1 MKKVLISLF
10 LLISTLM
17 LSSCQV
23 NWFGSH
29 FDVPWYFIAVP
40 VFVLF
45 IVLYVIIV
53 SKTYVCPKCKT
64 EFKPKWYQIYITIH
78 FNDSRIAKCP
88 NCGRKGF
95 CKRKDQW
102 HLFCQHI
109 SEKSTSALQMCFFLE
124 APPLHRPALCRR
136 RRQNPV
142 RIRRQSRL
150 GACSQAAGRAN
161 IRQRRNSGRLCS
173 SIAILP
179 KVCYTKPRKAVDV

>member
-95 CKRKDQW
+95 CKRKDQC
-102 HLFCQHI
+102 HLFCAFPTNLTALTQ
-109 SEKSTSALQMCFFLE
+109 SESGSNPPPKRSGGRTSGWSLQKEKSRKRLFLFV
-124 APPLHRPALCRR
+124 LFTLLF
-136 RRQNPV
+136 
-142 RIRRQSRL
+142 SL
-150 GACSQAAGRAN
+150 FTF
-161 IRQRRNSGRLCS
+161 L
-173 SIAILP
+173 
-179 KVCYTKPRKAVDV
+179 

>member
-95 CKRKDQW
+95 CKRKDDKKKTRDFLGFSSFFACF
-102 HLFCQHI
+102 HLLLKFG
-109 SEKSTSALQMCFFLE
+109 FL
-124 APPLHRPALCRR
+124 
-136 RRQNPV
+136 
-142 RIRRQSRL
+142 
-150 GACSQAAGRAN
+150 
-161 IRQRRNSGRLCS
+161 
-173 SIAILP
+173 
-179 KVCYTKPRKAVDV
+179 

>member
-1 MKKVLISLF
+1 MKNEAGFAYEAWLRHTEKLSCASLHASVASASWRAAPLHIDEVDASFSLALLPKVCYNKIKKGGAIMKKVLISLF

-95 CKRKDQW
+95 CKRKD
-102 HLFCQHI
+102 
-109 SEKSTSALQMCFFLE
+109 
-124 APPLHRPALCRR
+124 
-136 RRQNPV
+136 
-142 RIRRQSRL
+142 
-150 GACSQAAGRAN
+150 
-161 IRQRRNSGRLCS
+161 
-173 SIAILP
+173 
-179 KVCYTKPRKAVDV
+179 

>member
-102 HLFCQHI
+102 HLFCQH
-109 SEKSTSALQMCFFLE
+109 
-124 APPLHRPALCRR
+124 APKNPARKCGIFTFYHLPLHSYLIW
-136 RRQNPV
+136 QDF
-142 RIRRQSRL
+142 L
-150 GACSQAAGRAN
+150 GSNR
-161 IRQRRNSGRLCS
+161 
-173 SIAILP
+173 
-179 KVCYTKPRKAVDV
+179 

>member
-1 MKKVLISLF
+1 MKKVFVSLF

-17 LSSCQV
+17 LSSCQA

-64 EFKPKWYQIYITIH
+64 EFKPKWHQIYIIIH

-95 CKRKDQW
+95 CKRKD
-102 HLFCQHI
+102 
-109 SEKSTSALQMCFFLE
+109 
-124 APPLHRPALCRR
+124 
-136 RRQNPV
+136 
-142 RIRRQSRL
+142 
-150 GACSQAAGRAN
+150 
-161 IRQRRNSGRLCS
+161 
-173 SIAILP
+173 
-179 KVCYTKPRKAVDV
+179 

>member
-1 MKKVLISLF
+1 MKKVFVSLF

-95 CKRKDQW
+95 CKRKDAKRY
-102 HLFCQHI
+102 F
-109 SEKSTSALQMCFFLE
+109 
-124 APPLHRPALCRR
+124 
-136 RRQNPV
+136 
-142 RIRRQSRL
+142 
-150 GACSQAAGRAN
+150 RA
-161 IRQRRNSGRLCS
+161 REQ
-173 SIAILP
+173 
-179 KVCYTKPRKAVDV
+179 K

>member
-1 MKKVLISLF
+1 MKKVFLSS
-10 LLISTLM
+10 LLIISAFM

-29 FDVPWYFIAVP
+29 FDVPWYFIAVQ
-40 VFVLF
+40 VVVLF
-45 IVLYVIIV
+45 VVLYVIMI

-95 CKRKDQW
+95 CKRKDQC

-109 SEKSTSALQMCFFLE
+109 SKRKTRFSSCLSFCVGTVLSSRAAARQVFSAQVSLTSVFGMGTGGPSPQS
-124 APPLHRPALCRR
+124 APT
-136 RRQNPV
+136 
-142 RIRRQSRL
+142 
-150 GACSQAAGRAN
+150 
-161 IRQRRNSGRLCS
+161 
-173 SIAILP
+173 
-179 KVCYTKPRKAVDV
+179 Y

>member
-95 CKRKDQW
+95 CKRKDQC
-102 HLFCQHI
+102 HLFCQHAPKNPENSVFRI
-109 SEKSTSALQMCFFLE
+109 FSFVSAGHNIICVAHATSFELQLNIIPPQADTNERCCLRQMMCF
-124 APPLHRPALCRR
+124 AMM
-136 RRQNPV
+136 
-142 RIRRQSRL
+142 
-150 GACSQAAGRAN
+150 
-161 IRQRRNSGRLCS
+161 
-173 SIAILP
+173 
-179 KVCYTKPRKAVDV
+179 

>member
-95 CKRKDQW
+95 CKRKDQR
-102 HLFCQHI
+102 HLFFNTRQKQKHFVR
-109 SEKSTSALQMCFFLE
+109 SAFVFGTMCSACAERDVHF
-124 APPLHRPALCRR
+124 
-136 RRQNPV
+136 V
-142 RIRRQSRL
+142 R
-150 GACSQAAGRAN
+150 
-161 IRQRRNSGRLCS
+161 
-173 SIAILP
+173 
-179 KVCYTKPRKAVDV
+179 DVSFGSDVRFARE

>member
-1 MKKVLISLF
+1 MKKVFIP
-10 LLISTLM
+10 LLLLLSTLM

-109 SEKSTSALQMCFFLE
+109 SKSPQSEWTGVIFLVLRTKRTSRSKTKKMPFNFIC
-124 APPLHRPALCRR
+124 LH
-136 RRQNPV
+136 
-142 RIRRQSRL
+142 
-150 GACSQAAGRAN
+150 
-161 IRQRRNSGRLCS
+161 
-173 SIAILP
+173 
-179 KVCYTKPRKAVDV
+179 

>member
-95 CKRKDQW
+95 CKRKDQR
-102 HLFCQHI
+102 HLFCQHESTKTEHLSTDKCSVFVYPSRRLGI
-109 SEKSTSALQMCFFLE
+109 SST
-124 APPLHRPALCRR
+124 RPARCM
-136 RRQNPV
+136 
-142 RIRRQSRL
+142 
-150 GACSQAAGRAN
+150 
-161 IRQRRNSGRLCS
+161 
-173 SIAILP
+173 
-179 KVCYTKPRKAVDV
+179 KPRRSRAWHCAKRVQNKAPAA

>member
-1 MKKVLISLF
+1 MKKVFVSLF

-17 LSSCQV
+17 LSSCQA

-102 HLFCQHI
+102 HLFCQHVSMGLSQKLKI
-109 SEKSTSALQMCFFLE
+109 KLMTQPLSFATNKQAQTPQRDACVGCSACAAIAQTYIWHDGASIGFV
-124 APPLHRPALCRR
+124 AP
-136 RRQNPV
+136 
-142 RIRRQSRL
+142 
-150 GACSQAAGRAN
+150 
-161 IRQRRNSGRLCS
+161 
-173 SIAILP
+173 
-179 KVCYTKPRKAVDV
+179 

>member
-102 HLFCQHI
+102 HLFCQHDSKNPESDARR
-109 SEKSTSALQMCFFLE
+109 SEGQFCKNTVYFVRDMPYSCFLGLTRFYGFLPSIQ
-124 APPLHRPALCRR
+124 AIPFHRECQSVRR
-136 RRQNPV
+136 R
-142 RIRRQSRL
+142 
-150 GACSQAAGRAN
+150 
-161 IRQRRNSGRLCS
+161 
-173 SIAILP
+173 
-179 KVCYTKPRKAVDV
+179 

>member
-95 CKRKDQW
+95 CKRKD
-102 HLFCQHI
+102 
-109 SEKSTSALQMCFFLE
+109 
-124 APPLHRPALCRR
+124 
-136 RRQNPV
+136 
-142 RIRRQSRL
+142 
-150 GACSQAAGRAN
+150 AN
-161 IRQRRNSGRLCS
+161 
-173 SIAILP
+173 
-179 KVCYTKPRKAVDV
+179 RKARDFLGFSSFFAVFFDFLKIEFLCE

>member
-88 NCGRKGF
+88 NCGKKGF

-102 HLFCQHI
+102 HLFCQHV
-109 SEKSTSALQMCFFLE
+109 SEKSTSATQMCFFQLYSPAASDIRFASFGGEYNITE
-124 APPLHRPALCRR
+124 AK
-136 RRQNPV
+136 
-142 RIRRQSRL
+142 
-150 GACSQAAGRAN
+150 GFN
-161 IRQRRNSGRLCS
+161 ITFAKQKYHADNV
-173 SIAILP
+173 SISL
-179 KVCYTKPRKAVDV
+179 KT

>member
-1 MKKVLISLF
+1 MKKVFVSLF

-102 HLFCQHI
+102 HLFCQHG
-109 SEKSTSALQMCFFLE
+109 SMRLDKKDANRKTRDFL
-124 APPLHRPALCRR
+124 
-136 RRQNPV
+136 
-142 RIRRQSRL
+142 
-150 GACSQAAGRAN
+150 GF
-161 IRQRRNSGRLCS
+161 S
-173 SIAILP
+173 SLF
-179 KVCYTKPRKAVDV
+179 AVFLAFLKFGFQ

>member
-1 MKKVLISLF
+1 MKKVFVSLF

-102 HLFCQHI
+102 HLFCQHAL
-109 SEKSTSALQMCFFLE
+109 EKSTSATQMSFF
-124 APPLHRPALCRR
+124 
-136 RRQNPV
+136 Q
-142 RIRRQSRL
+142 
-150 GACSQAAGRAN
+150 
-161 IRQRRNSGRLCS
+161 RNSPSASEICLRQVKQLRCEVFAS
-173 SIAILP
+173 QM
-179 KVCYTKPRKAVDV
+179 

>member
-1 MKKVLISLF
+1 MLRGSRKASASYSRSECFIFLLQSSPKCTIIKSERRAIMKKVLISLF

-95 CKRKDQW
+95 CKRKD
-102 HLFCQHI
+102 
-109 SEKSTSALQMCFFLE
+109 
-124 APPLHRPALCRR
+124 
-136 RRQNPV
+136 
-142 RIRRQSRL
+142 
-150 GACSQAAGRAN
+150 
-161 IRQRRNSGRLCS
+161 
-173 SIAILP
+173 
-179 KVCYTKPRKAVDV
+179 

>member
-1 MKKVLISLF
+1 MRRSGQTSHHFATIGSNTSLWRSHNITPTKSAYPPLDIPPILCYTKTNNTKGGDDVKKIFISLL

-78 FNDSRIAKCP
+78 FNNSRIAKCP

-95 CKRKDQW
+95 CKRKD
-102 HLFCQHI
+102 
-109 SEKSTSALQMCFFLE
+109 
-124 APPLHRPALCRR
+124 
-136 RRQNPV
+136 
-142 RIRRQSRL
+142 
-150 GACSQAAGRAN
+150 
-161 IRQRRNSGRLCS
+161 
-173 SIAILP
+173 
-179 KVCYTKPRKAVDV
+179 

>member
-1 MKKVLISLF
+1 MKKVLLSFF

-102 HLFCQHI
+102 HLFWRRH
-109 SEKSTSALQMCFFLE
+109 FF
-124 APPLHRPALCRR
+124 AKRVHRATQRDDATDASCRP
-136 RRQNPV
+136 NYKK
-142 RIRRQSRL
+142 L
-150 GACSQAAGRAN
+150 LKN
-161 IRQRRNSGRLCS
+161 
-173 SIAILP
+173 LP
-179 KVCYTKPRKAVDV
+179 KYDILKLPNSQQNKGETI

>member
-102 HLFCQHI
+102 HLFCQHV
-109 SEKSTSALQMCFFLE
+109 SKQNALRKKCVLFWNDVCPCGQEMLPSAVMFT
-124 APPLHRPALCRR
+124 A
-136 RRQNPV
+136 
-142 RIRRQSRL
+142 
-150 GACSQAAGRAN
+150 
-161 IRQRRNSGRLCS
+161 
-173 SIAILP
+173 
-179 KVCYTKPRKAVDV
+179 